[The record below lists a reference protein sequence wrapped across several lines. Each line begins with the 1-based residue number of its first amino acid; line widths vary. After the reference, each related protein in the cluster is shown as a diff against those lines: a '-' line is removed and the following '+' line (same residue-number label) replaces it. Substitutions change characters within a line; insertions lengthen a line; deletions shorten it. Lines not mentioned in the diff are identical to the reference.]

1 MQILDDD
8 VFSALDSVM
17 ERICGLQ
24 QLVTSWTDKMSED
37 GDSDFS
43 HSGSPSPSSLTDIHL
58 EIKEPEETDKAAQ
71 EETYNKNPEAFA
83 HTSQP
88 TEHSDR

>member
-24 QLVTSWTDKMSED
+24 QLVMSWTDKLSED

-43 HSGSPSPSSLTDIHL
+43 HSGSPSPPFLTDIHL
-58 EIKEPEETDKAAQ
+58 EIKEPEETNEAALK
-71 EETYNKNPEAFA
+71 EAYNNSSDAFT
-83 HTSQP
+83 HTAQP
-88 TEHSDR
+88 IDHTDR

>member
-24 QLVTSWTDKMSED
+24 QLVTSWTDKLSED

-58 EIKEPEETDKAAQ
+58 EIKEPEETDEAAQ

-83 HTSQP
+83 HTAQP

>member
-17 ERICGLQ
+17 ERICGL
-24 QLVTSWTDKMSED
+24 VTSWTDKLSED

-58 EIKEPEETDKAAQ
+58 EIKEPEETDEAAL
-71 EETYNKNPEAFA
+71 EEAYNKNPDAFA
-83 HTSQP
+83 HAAQP
-88 TEHSDR
+88 TEHTDR